1 MSPSKKTVLI
11 TAAGGAAVPCMIRRL
26 KSAGYKVIATDTDQY
41 AAGFYYADKA
51 VVIPEGISPEF
62 SGSILEICRKENVDA
77 IMPLVDEELL
87 KTADMEGHGIT
98 VILPKKEFIKNCLDK
113 YTLIK
118 RLEDAGIPS
127 LKTRLASDGA
137 SGFDFPVIV
146 KPRTGRGGRGVEVVY
161 SQESLDG
168 MLKGADLERL
178 IIQEYIDGPEFT
190 ISVVVWRD
198 GEVQA
203 VVPKEII
210 SKKGITKVAV
220 TRKVQAIEDL
230 CRRVQK
236 ELKADGPFNVQLR
249 YDPVLELPF
258 IFEINPRF
266 STSISLTIASG
277 IDELCGILAQ
287 ALNGKESYK
296 FGEWKEGVVLLR
308 QTLDEFI
315 DEKDYAASCS
325 IIDRVDNEKWKKM
338 DKIEPIL
345 NIEKHPFFVGPVA
358 PYKESELPK
367 NLPFRLGVHPKYAI
381 LRLILD
387 SETST
392 ALGRAY
398 SIGSMASTPLGES
411 GLSSA
416 RMNEI
421 LNKLLALLSGDVKG
435 RKILELGSGKGALLN
450 ELKKRGAV
458 VTGLEIGPQGK
469 EAAEKYGINMINKP
483 FKKGVVNDKFD
494 CIYSYG
500 CIEHIIELDDI
511 FEASR
516 DCLKDKGLFF
526 HVVPNS
532 GFYFDTVSLN
542 HLVHEHVNY
551 FTSFN
556 GVNLFK
562 AQGFCSAKSA
572 FSHAGNE
579 LMLWGY
585 YDSSAKPHWP
595 VGLVPK
601 EEKELK
607 AYAEKLR
614 EKTDRIISVL
624 KEMISEG
631 KTIGFY
637 AGGFEYG
644 IQLGEGIRYFDG
656 DSYKHGKSWLKGMPV
671 IEPPQALKST
681 PVDNLI
687 ICKSHY
693 FSAITKNIDEIGVTK
708 RMCIFDIE
716 TLGMKKVV

>member
-11 TAAGGAAVPCMIRRL
+11 TAAGGAAVPGMIRRL
-26 KSAGYKVIATDTDQY
+26 KSAGYKVIAADTDQY

-77 IMPLVDEELL
+77 IIPLVDEELL
-87 KTADMEGHGIT
+87 KTADMEGHGIA
-98 VILPKKEFIKNCLDK
+98 VILPKKEFIKDCLDK

-127 LKTRLASDGA
+127 LKTRLASAGA

-161 SQESLDG
+161 SQESLKE

-236 ELKADGPFNVQLR
+236 VLNADGPFNVQLR
-249 YDPVLELPF
+249 YDPVRELHF

-266 STSISLTIASG
+266 STSISLTTASG
-277 IDELCGILAQ
+277 IDELCGIMAQ
-287 ALNGKESYK
+287 ALKGKDSYV

-308 QTLDEFI
+308 QTLDEFM
-315 DEKDYAASCS
+315 DEKDYAASLE
-325 IIDRVDNEKWKKM
+325 RVDNAKVEKI

-345 NIEKHPFFVGPVA
+345 NIEKHPFFVGPVD

-381 LRLILD
+381 PRLILD
-387 SETST
+387 SETIT
-392 ALGRAY
+392 ALEKAY

-411 GLSSA
+411 ELSSV
-416 RMNEI
+416 RMKEV
-421 LNKLLALLSGDVKG
+421 LNKLLALFSGDVKG
-435 RKILELGSGKGALLN
+435 CKILELGSGKGALLN
-450 ELKKRGAV
+450 ELKKMGAI

-469 EAAEKYGINMINKP
+469 EAAERYGISIINKS

-500 CIEHIIELDDI
+500 CIEHIIDLDVI

-532 GFYFDTVSLN
+532 GYYFDTVSLH
-542 HLVHEHVNY
+542 HLAHEHVNY

-572 FSHAGNE
+572 FSCAGNE

-585 YDSSAKPHWP
+585 YDSSAKPDWP
-595 VGLVPK
+595 VELVHK
-601 EEKELK
+601 GEKELK
-607 AYAEKLR
+607 IYAEKLR
-614 EKTDRIISVL
+614 EKIDKITSVL
-624 KEMISEG
+624 KEMISDG

-644 IQLGEGIRYFDG
+644 IQLGGGIRYFDG
-656 DSYKHGKSWLKGMPV
+656 DSYKHGKSWLTGMPV
-671 IEPPQALKST
+671 IESPQALKSA

-693 FSAITKNIDEIGVTK
+693 FSAIAKNIEEMGLTK
-708 RMCIFDIE
+708 RMCIFNIE
-716 TLGMKKVV
+716 TLGMKETV